1 MANAQILFIANKL
14 LERLVVVMNH
24 LSLEKPQCF
33 YVDEL
38 RDLSS
43 LCRDVFSQIQLNSK
57 VCLADENLVISTVS
71 FFAKIYLLKAQ
82 VNV

>member
-1 MANAQILFIANKL
+1 VANAQILFIANKL